1 MDHEMIKVEKVFI
14 FPQTQKGI
22 VGILSAAR
30 INW

>member
-1 MDHEMIKVEKVFI
+1 MDHVMIKVEKVFI
-14 FPQTQKGI
+14 FPQTQKGS

>member
-1 MDHEMIKVEKVFI
+1 MDHVMIKVEKVFI
-14 FPQTQKGI
+14 FSQTQKGI

>member
-1 MDHEMIKVEKVFI
+1 MDHVMIKVEKVFI
-14 FPQTQKGI
+14 FPQTQKRI

>member
-1 MDHEMIKVEKVFI
+1 MDHVMIKVEKVFI
-14 FPQTQKGI
+14 FPQTQKEI